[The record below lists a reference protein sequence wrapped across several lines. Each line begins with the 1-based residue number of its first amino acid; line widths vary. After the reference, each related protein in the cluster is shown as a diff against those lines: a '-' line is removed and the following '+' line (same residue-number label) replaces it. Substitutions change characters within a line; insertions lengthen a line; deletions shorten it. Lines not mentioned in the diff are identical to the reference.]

1 MPSQKPELPPL
12 RTPKTFSFPSEIQ
25 DNPNPTPLSAHDIKR
40 EDSSESSASSI
51 PTPSAYTEFLNA
63 LTPVFS
69 SPGSA
74 TAGGS
79 FPKFKLEACG
89 PSPTSQPSSATSPA
103 FSSAGSLKSPAVSL
117 PPYSPNAKSP
127 KSPPALRRLRIP
139 HSIKTMGM
147 PSPRTATPLS
157 ATPRSATGL
166 YSPFSPADWK
176 LRYFETPRSATPAK
190 SVSVR
195 QVVTRTV
202 TYKRTPLDPPPK
214 GKRRRTS
221 DCKDYKEPRKE
232 KCTES
237 IKEISKKPELLPK
250 SAA

>member
-12 RTPKTFSFPSEIQ
+12 KTPKSFSFPSEIQ
-25 DNPNPTPLSAHDIKR
+25 DNPNPNPTPVSAQDIKR
-40 EDSSESSASSI
+40 EDSSSESSASSI
-51 PTPSAYTEFLNA
+51 PTPSAYTDFLNA

-69 SPGSA
+69 SPSS
-74 TAGGS
+74 AGGS
-79 FPKFKLEACG
+79 YPKFKFETCG

-103 FSSAGSLKSPAVSL
+103 FSTAPSLKSPAVSL
-117 PPYSPNAKSP
+117 PPYSPINAKSP

-139 HSIKTMGM
+139 ASIKTRGM

-166 YSPFSPADWK
+166 CSPFSPSDWK
-176 LRYFETPRSATPAK
+176 MRYFETPRSATPAK

-214 GKRRRTS
+214 GKRRKTS
-221 DCKDYKEPRKE
+221 SSPSLDGNEPPRKEPRKE
-232 KCTES
+232 IS
-237 IKEISKKPELLPK
+237 IKEICKET
-250 SAA
+250 